1 MVPGCRSPPTDQLRA
16 LLLTARA
23 TLLTAEQTR
32 EDLTFLRDQWGPL
45 DQSFSRDQRRNFDAE
60 IDAAIGRAGSLALS
74 DFALAIMHAVA
85 ISRNGHTRVRVG
97 NLLSYLPIGVWW
109 FAGELR
115 VVTAQQQHPSLLGA
129 RIQRL
134 GSLTPELARARAAP
148 FISGTEQRIRYLSAG
163 YLISPELLHH
173 IGAVADP
180 TDVPLQL
187 QASDGSSQ
195 IVHLNR
201 FVRVNSTPAPQ
212 REPYS
217 VLIPDAPDAP
227 DRWLHVLDDVTVRP
241 SIYHDPVELSVSWL
255 GDDAS
260 VFYLRSNTLAGPRL
274 DQKLLYDVL
283 QAEVVPRHPRYAIV
297 DLRLNNGGNF
307 FNTILF
313 AQALPKLIPP
323 DGRIFV
329 LVSRATFSAA
339 LVTAAMLKANGGDRT
354 ILVGETMGDGG
365 QFWAEGATCTLP
377 NSRIE
382 VRYATGFH
390 DWTAGC
396 SDTDRCFWPVAAF
409 GVKNASL
416 EPQMRVE
423 PTFADYA
430 AGRDPVLQT
439 ALAMAT

>member
-1 MVPGCRSPPTDQLRA
+1 M
-16 LLLTARA
+16 
-23 TLLTAEQTR
+23 LTAEQTR
-32 EDLTFLRDQWGPL
+32 EDLTFLRDLWGPL
-45 DQSFSRDQRRNFDAE
+45 DQSFSRDQRRTFNAE
-60 IDAAIGRAGSLALS
+60 IDAAIARAGSLAPS

-85 ISRNGHTRVRVG
+85 ISRNGHTRVSVG

-109 FAGELR
+109 FADGLR
-115 VVTAQQQHPSLLGA
+115 VVTAEQQHIGLLGA
-129 RIQRL
+129 RIQRI
-134 GSLTPELARARAAP
+134 GSLTPELAIARAAP

-163 YLISPELLHH
+163 YLISPELLRH

-180 TDVPLQL
+180 NDVPLQL
-187 QASDGSSQ
+187 QVSDGSSR
-195 IVHLNR
+195 IVHLSR
-201 FVRVNSTPAPQ
+201 FARVDAAPAPQ

-227 DRWLHVLDDVTVRP
+227 DRWPHVLDDVTVRP
-241 SIYHDPVELSVSWL
+241 WIYHNPVELSVAWI

-260 VFYLRSNTLAGPRL
+260 VYYLRSNTLAGPRL

-283 QAEVVPRHPRYAIV
+283 QADVVPRRPRYAIV

-329 LVSRATFSAA
+329 LVGRATFSAA
-339 LVTAAMLKANGGDRT
+339 LVTAAMLKANGGDRA
-354 ILVGETMGDGG
+354 ILVGETMGDGSR
-365 QFWAEGATCTLP
+365 FWAEGANCTLP
-377 NSRIE
+377 NSRVE
-382 VRYATGFH
+382 VRYTTGFH
-390 DWTAGC
+390 DWATGC

-409 GVKNASL
+409 GVKNTSL
-416 EPQMRVE
+416 EPQIRVE

-439 ALAMAT
+439 ALAMTA

>member
-1 MVPGCRSPPTDQLRA
+1 M
-16 LLLTARA
+16 
-23 TLLTAEQTR
+23 LTAEQTR
-32 EDLTFLRDQWGPL
+32 EDLTFLRDQWGSL

-60 IDAAIGRAGSLALS
+60 IDAAIGRAGSLAPS

-109 FAGELR
+109 FADELR
-115 VVTAQQQHPSLLGA
+115 VVTAQQQHASLLGA

-163 YLISPELLHH
+163 HLISPELLHH

-180 TDVPLQL
+180 TDVPLQF

-195 IVHLNR
+195 IVHLSR
-201 FVRVNSTPAPQ
+201 FERVNSTPAPQ

-217 VLIPDAPDAP
+217 VLIPDAPDAL

-241 SIYHDPVELSVSWL
+241 SIYHDPVELSVSWI
-255 GDDAS
+255 GDAAS
-260 VFYLRSNTLAGPRL
+260 VFYLRSNTLAGPHL

-283 QAEVVPRHPRYAIV
+283 QADIVPRHPRYAIV

-323 DGRIFV
+323 DGQIFV

-339 LVTAAMLKANGGDRT
+339 LVTAAMLKANGGDRA

-365 QFWAEGATCTLP
+365 RFWAEGAICTLP
-377 NSRIE
+377 NSGVEI
-382 VRYATGFH
+382 RYATGFH
-390 DWTAGC
+390 DWTTGC
-396 SDTDRCFWPVAAF
+396 SDPDRCFWPVAAF

-416 EPQMRVE
+416 EPQIRVE

-439 ALAMAT
+439 ALDNAANRLTGRKQTSPIPM